1 MLAICERK
9 RRDDFINCIK
19 SDTYIEQK
27 VPTTEVRT
35 SAGLIRIPQRRI
47 MQSGVRKKFY
57 IVEDHQVQQV
67 ESSETFVKAVDTS
80 MAQTL
85 TVE

>member
-1 MLAICERK
+1 
-9 RRDDFINCIK
+9 
-19 SDTYIEQK
+19 
-27 VPTTEVRT
+27 
-35 SAGLIRIPQRRI
+35 